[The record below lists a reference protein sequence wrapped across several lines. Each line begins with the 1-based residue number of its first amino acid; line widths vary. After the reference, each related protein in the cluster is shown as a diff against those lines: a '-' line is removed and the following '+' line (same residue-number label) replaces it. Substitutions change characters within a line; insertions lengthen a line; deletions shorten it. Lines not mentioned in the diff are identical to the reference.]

1 MYKGVTLNRK
11 KNKKKTRFLL
21 LFASVNKNLQTTA
34 GIC

>member
-11 KNKKKTRFLL
+11 KNKKTRFLL